1 MLNWAIIGCG
11 DVVQRLVQDSLFV
24 RGKSNVIYVISDNV
38 TGQQFRFEVESIDAE
53 PTITPFTGE
62 LVSSNVTN
70 VTTSTAPKEV
80 SFQFIYTLGSY

>member
-38 TGQQFRFEVESIDAE
+38 KDAKAYGKN
-53 PTITPFTGE
+53 I
-62 LVSSNVTN
+62 
-70 VTTSTAPKEV
+70 
-80 SFQFIYTLGSY
+80 I